1 MSMKTGTRSRLKMAN
16 ELSYR
21 LEIFKMTL
29 KSYAKDRKSW
39 ILEIFLLFPLFV
51 IFIITRRYA
60 DEDYRETAQF
70 LGEEAAKQQA
80 LGDIMDLTMFLY
92 MVILAIFVTI
102 VLGTSL
108 LGTEKND
115 KTIYYILTRPIHR
128 YEIPLQK
135 FPAYLI
141 FSTSLFI
148 VPLTLLHMTMMSVVP
163 GSNAFT
169 GIGLVPKLIFIALLC
184 NAAYGSIF
192 MFIGL
197 ILKRPLL
204 VALIIGFAG
213 NLLTSLI
220 FSGSIQAQTTI
231 PYHLEVIGK
240 SFVSSGQIATMETFN
255 STLTSVLTLISL
267 TAFFV
272 ALTSMKIQKQDF
284 E

>member
-1 MSMKTGTRSRLKMAN
+1 MKTGTKPRLKMLN
-16 ELSYR
+16 ELTYR

-39 ILEIFLLFPLFV
+39 ILELFLLFPV
-51 IFIITRRYA
+51 IIIFIIARRYA
-60 DEDYRETAQF
+60 DDDYKETAQF
-70 LGEEAAKQQA
+70 LGEQAAKQEA
-80 LGDIMDLTMFLY
+80 LGDIMEVTMYFY
-92 MVILAIFVTI
+92 MLLLVIFVTI

-115 KTIYYILTRPIHR
+115 KTLYYILMRPIHR

-148 VPLTLLHMTMMSVVP
+148 IPLTLLHMTIMSVVP
-163 GSNAFT
+163 GATALT
-169 GIGLVPKLIFIALLC
+169 GIGLVPKLIFIAFLA

-192 MFIGL
+192 MFLGL

-220 FSGSIQAQTTI
+220 FSGNTQAQTTI

-240 SFVSSGQIATMETFN
+240 SFVSTGEIATMETFN
-255 STLTSVLTLISL
+255 SRLTSVLVLISL
-267 TAFFV
+267 TAFFI
-272 ALTSMKIQKQDF
+272 ALTSFRIQKQNF

>member
-1 MSMKTGTRSRLKMAN
+1 MSVKTGTGSRLKMVN
-16 ELSYR
+16 ELSCR

-29 KSYAKDRKSW
+29 KSYVKDRKSW
-39 ILEIFLLFPLFV
+39 ILEIFLLFPLFIIFV
-51 IFIITRRYA
+51 ISRRYA
-60 DEDYRETAQF
+60 DDDYRETARF

-80 LGDIMDLTMFLY
+80 LGDIMDITMFLY
-92 MVILAIFVTI
+92 MLLLAIFVTI

-108 LGTEKND
+108 FGTEKSD
-115 KTIYYILTRPIHR
+115 KTIYYLLMRPIHR

-148 VPLTLLHMTMMSVVP
+148 APFILLHMTIMSVVP
-163 GSNAFT
+163 GATAFT
-169 GIGLVPKLIFIALLC
+169 GIGLAPKLIFIAFLC

-197 ILKRPLL
+197 ALKHPLL

-220 FSGSIQAQTTI
+220 FSGSTQAQTTI

-240 SFVSSGQIATMETFN
+240 SFVSTGEIATMETFN
-255 STLTSVLTLISL
+255 STLTSVLILISL
-267 TAFFV
+267 IAFFV